1 MKRILKL
8 RGEFILLALIAF
20 IISAITTIFIFK
32 FAYSNISSKRIS
44 NYAKNEIIETEN
56 DLKNTNLSS
65 TKDIKNVTLNKKIL
79 SFFKLYIVNKKG
91 GLIYST
97 ESEIKTL
104 DLSKFNPNKTIV
116 IKNSYYNGEFKVY
129 GADYLKDGYYLYFTY
144 SGTGHSDSLS
154 FIFILVLF
162 ILLFFA
168 FTQGRIAYISNIK
181 RHVGKIATGDL
192 SCRVP
197 LKYKNELKEL
207 AEDINN
213 MAEKL
218 EKEDSKRSEFL
229 TNISH
234 DLRTP
239 LTTILGYIDMIKNQ
253 KFSSS
258 EELFKYIDITYKKGS
273 FLKTMLDDFFEY
285 SKLSSKDVTVEKEQL
300 NLNELIRQS
309 VYEEAAVFEKNN
321 LKLSVKLPET
331 PLYINGD
338 AELIYRAVNNLI
350 SNAKKYSKKDTEII
364 AKVFK
369 ETTSN
374 GEFAVISV
382 SNTPKDKLTQNDVNK
397 FFDRLYKNN
406 SSRNSEGS
414 GLGLAISKD
423 IVKLHGGKID
433 AKLDNGVITF
443 RISLNLLHT

>member
-20 IISAITTIFIFK
+20 VISAITTIFIFK
-32 FAYSNISSKRIS
+32 FAYGNISSKQIS
-44 NYAKNEIIETEN
+44 NYAKNEIMETEN
-56 DLKNTNLSS
+56 DLKSINLSS
-65 TKDIKNVTLNKKIL
+65 IKDIKNVTLNKKIL

-91 GLIYST
+91 ELIYST
-97 ESEIKTL
+97 ESEVKTL
-104 DLSKFNPNKTIV
+104 NLSKFNPSKTTV
-116 IKNSYYNGEFKVY
+116 TKDSYNSGEFKVY
-129 GADYLKDGYYLYFTY
+129 GADYLKDGDYLYFTY

-168 FTQGRIAYISNIK
+168 FTQGRIAYISHIK
-181 RHVGKIATGDL
+181 SHVGKIATGDL

-218 EKEDSKRSEFL
+218 ENEDNKRSEFL

-239 LTTILGYIDMIKNQ
+239 LTTILGYIDMIKNK

-258 EELFKYIDITYKKGS
+258 EELFKYVDITYKKGV

-285 SKLSSKDVTVEKEQL
+285 SKLSSKDVILEKEQL
-300 NLNELIRQS
+300 NLSELIRQS

-350 SNAKKYSKKDTEII
+350 SNAKKYSKKDTEVII
-364 AKVFK
+364 KVFK
-369 ETTSN
+369 ETNLNT
-374 GEFAVISV
+374 EFAVISV
-382 SNTPKDKLTQNDVNK
+382 SNIPKDKLTQKDVDK

-414 GLGLAISKD
+414 GLGLAITTD
-423 IVKLHGGKID
+423 IAKLHRGSIDGKLID
-433 AKLDNGVITF
+433 NMLTF
-443 RISLNLLHT
+443 KIYIPC

>member
-1 MKRILKL
+1 M
-8 RGEFILLALIAF
+8 
-20 IISAITTIFIFK
+20 
-32 FAYSNISSKRIS
+32 
-44 NYAKNEIIETEN
+44 ETEN
-56 DLKNTNLSS
+56 NLKSINLSS
-65 TKDIKNVTLNKKIL
+65 TKNIKNVALNKKTL

-91 GLIYST
+91 KLIYST
-97 ESEIKTL
+97 ESEVKTL

-116 IKNSYYNGEFKVY
+116 IKDSYYNDEFKVY
-129 GADYLKDGYYLYFTY
+129 GADYLKDGYCLYFTY

-168 FTQGRIAYISNIK
+168 LTQGRIAYISNIK
-181 RHVGKIATGDL
+181 IHVGKIANGDL

-218 EKEDSKRSEFL
+218 EKEDNKRSEFL
-229 TNISH
+229 TNVSH

-239 LTTILGYIDMIKNQ
+239 LTTILGYIDMIKKQ
-253 KFSSS
+253 KFSSI
-258 EELFKYIDITYKKGS
+258 EELLKYIDIIDKKGA

-285 SKLSSKDVTVEKEQL
+285 SKLSSKDVAIEKEIL
-300 NLNELIRQS
+300 NLSELIRQS
-309 VYEEAAVFEKNN
+309 VYEEAAVFEKND
-321 LKLSVKLPET
+321 LKLSVKLPEA
-331 PLYINGD
+331 PLYIKGA

-350 SNAKKYSKKDTEII
+350 SNAKKYSKKNTEVII
-364 AKVFK
+364 KVFK
-369 ETTSN
+369 EVN
-374 GEFAVISV
+374 LNNEFAVISV
-382 SNTPKDKLTQNDVNK
+382 SNIPKDKLTQNDVDK

-423 IVKLHGGKID
+423 IVKLHEGKID
-433 AKLDNGVITF
+433 AKLDNEVLTF
-443 RISLNLLHT
+443 KISLNLLHT

>member
-8 RGEFILLALIAF
+8 RGEFILLGLIAF
-20 IISAITTIFIFK
+20 IISTVTTMFIFK

-44 NYAKNEIIETEN
+44 NYAKNEITETEN
-56 DLKNTNLSS
+56 NLKSINLSS
-65 TKDIKNVTLNKKIL
+65 TKDIKNIALNKKTL

-91 GLIYST
+91 ELIYST
-97 ESEIKTL
+97 ESEVKTL
-104 DLSKFNPNKTIV
+104 DLSKFNPNETIV
-116 IKNSYYNGEFKVY
+116 SKDSYYNGEFKVY
-129 GADYLKDGYYLYFTY
+129 GADYLKNGYYLYFTY
-144 SGTGHSDSLS
+144 LGTGHSDSLS

-181 RHVGKIATGDL
+181 SHVGKIANGDL

-218 EKEDSKRSEFL
+218 EKEDNKRSEFL

-239 LTTILGYIDMIKNQ
+239 LTTILGYIDMIKNK

-258 EELFKYIDITYKKGS
+258 EELFKYIYIINKKGV

-285 SKLSSKDVTVEKEQL
+285 SKLSSKDITVEKEQL
-300 NLNELIRQS
+300 NLSELIRQS

-350 SNAKKYSKKDTEII
+350 SNAKKYSKKDTEVII
-364 AKVFK
+364 KVFK
-369 ETTSN
+369 ETTPN
-374 GEFAVISV
+374 DKFAVISV
-382 SNTPKDKLTQNDVNK
+382 SNIPKDKLTQKDVDK

-414 GLGLAISKD
+414 GLGLAIAKD
-423 IVKLHGGKID
+423 IAKLHKGFIDGKLID
-433 AKLDNGVITF
+433 NILTF
-443 RISLNLLHT
+443 KIYIQC

>member
-1 MKRILKL
+1 MILKL

-20 IISAITTIFIFK
+20 VISSVTTILIFK
-32 FAYSNISSKRIS
+32 FAYSNISSKEIS

-56 DLKNTNLSS
+56 DLKNINLNSIE
-65 TKDIKNVTLNKKIL
+65 DIKNVTLNKKTL
-79 SFFKLYIVNKKG
+79 SFFKLYIVNKKED
-91 GLIYST
+91 LIYST
-97 ESEIKTL
+97 ESEVKTL
-104 DLSKFNPNKTIV
+104 DLSKFNSNKTIV
-116 IKNSYYNGEFKVY
+116 IKDSYNSGEFKVY

-162 ILLFFA
+162 LLLFFA

-181 RHVGKIATGDL
+181 SHVGKIATGDL

-218 EKEDSKRSEFL
+218 EKEDNKRSEFL

-239 LTTILGYIDMIKNQ
+239 LTTILGYIDMIKNK

-258 EELFKYIDITYKKGS
+258 EELFKYVDIIYQKGS

-285 SKLSSKDVTVEKEQL
+285 SKLSSNDVILEKEQL
-300 NLNELIRQS
+300 NLSELIRQS
-309 VYEEAAVFEKNN
+309 VYEESAVFEKNN
-321 LKLSVKLPET
+321 LKLSVKLPEA

-350 SNAKKYSKKDTEII
+350 SNAKKYSKEDTEITTT
-364 AKVFK
+364 VFK
-369 ETTSN
+369 EKISN
-374 GEFAVISV
+374 DEFAIISV
-382 SNTPKDKLTQNDVNK
+382 SNIPKDKLTQNDVDK

-414 GLGLAISKD
+414 GLGLAITAD
-423 IVKLHGGKID
+423 IAKLHNGFIDGKLID
-433 AKLDNGVITF
+433 NILTF
-443 RISLNLLHT
+443 KIYIPY